1 MVAADTFNPLAP
13 GHQQDPYA
21 SYHALRS
28 ESALWVPTLGNW
40 WVGRYSD
47 VKDITSRTDEFS
59 NAKFHEIALGE
70 FNYSQGATNLVASD
84 PPDHTRLRAAVS
96 PGFRTGRIRAMEDR
110 IREIVDE
117 KIDELLARPD
127 PRFDFATEFAELVPV
142 AVVIELLGADPSR
155 VKDFQRWSLR
165 IMSAANRAA
174 MDDAQLSEI
183 RCAVEEARAYFL
195 DLIGR
200 RRHEPGDDLISLLV
214 GSDLSDGELL
224 SFSILLLNGGQE
236 TTAHLMGN
244 AMVALWQHRE
254 QFELVRAEPRRVS
267 DAIDETLRF
276 DPPVQTVFLW
286 TTRDVR
292 VGDVDIP
299 KDSAVI
305 GCWGSANRDPQLFDD
320 PERFD
325 IGRKK
330 VQHLAFG
337 NGPHFCIGNMLARL
351 EASIALQRIF
361 ERMPDIRLETDGPVD
376 WIPSYWIRGPRT
388 LPVAY

>member
-1 MVAADTFNPLAP
+1 MTAPETFDPLAP
-13 GHQQDPYA
+13 EHQQDPYA
-21 SYHALRS
+21 SYPALRAD
-28 ESALWVPTLGNW
+28 SALWVPTLGNW
-40 WVGRYSD
+40 WVGRYRD

-70 FNYSQGATNLVASD
+70 FDYSPGAANLVASD
-84 PPDHTRLRAAVS
+84 PPVHSRLRAAVS
-96 PGFRTGRIRAMEDR
+96 PGFRTSRIRAMEDR
-110 IREIVDE
+110 IREIVGA
-117 KIDELLARPD
+117 KIEELLARPER
-127 PRFDFATEFAELVPV
+127 RFDFATEFAELVPI
-142 AVVIELLGADPSR
+142 AVVIDLLGADPAR
-155 VKDFQRWSLR
+155 IKDFQRWSLR

-174 MDDAQLSEI
+174 MNEAQLSEI
-183 RCAVEEARAYFL
+183 RRAVDEARAYFL
-195 DLIGR
+195 DLIAHR
-200 RRHEPGDDLISLLV
+200 RAHPGDDLISLLV
-214 GSDLSDGELL
+214 GSDLTDGELL

-244 AMVALWQHRE
+244 AMVALWRNRE
-254 QFELVRAEPRRVS
+254 QFELVRTDPRRVP

-305 GCWGSANRDPQLFDD
+305 GCWGSANRDPQIFDD
-320 PERFD
+320 PDRFD
-325 IGRKK
+325 INRRK

-351 EASIALQRIF
+351 EASIALQQIF
-361 ERMPDIRLETDGPVD
+361 ERMPGIWLETDGPVD
-376 WIPSYWIRGPRT
+376 WIPSYWIRGPRS